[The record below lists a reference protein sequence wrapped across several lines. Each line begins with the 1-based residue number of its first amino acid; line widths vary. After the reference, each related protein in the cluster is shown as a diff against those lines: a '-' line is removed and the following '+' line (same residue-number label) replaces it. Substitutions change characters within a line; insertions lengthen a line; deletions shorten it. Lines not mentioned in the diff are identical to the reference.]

1 LNINILNKQLNIELL
16 NKEKIMSEKI
26 SLNKYQKIAAEYEDK
41 HILVLAGAG
50 TGKTMTI
57 MARAEFLL
65 RKGVDP
71 KRILLLTFT
80 RRSAKEMRDRL
91 YLSIGNAAD
100 QITTGTFHH
109 YCLMTMQRMPDKFQI
124 HNFTVIDRDD
134 QNSLMKLARAGY
146 VKKKEKFP
154 KASQLVNIYSYARN
168 TNIGISEYLSKFT
181 EYDDETK
188 NQILKVFVDYDK
200 RKQQNRYLD
209 FDDILFQF
217 AEKIHKDPSINN
229 YLRSYYDHILV
240 DEMQDTN
247 PLQWLILD
255 GLKDPA
261 KLFCVGDDA
270 QSIYAFRGADFRNVH
285 SFQDR
290 VPDSVVLKL
299 EENYRSTQEILDV
312 SNWLLKESPLE
323 YNKNLTSHRGK
334 GIKPVLKKFFDDLS
348 EAKWIAEDLI
358 KRHENGS
365 SWNDH
370 MILTRTAFGS
380 RSVEAMLI
388 EKKIPYVFIGGTS
401 FLQAAHVKDLLCL
414 IRAAASKDDEIAWI
428 RYLTLWPKIGE
439 ITALRMITSIK
450 EKGTMDE
457 AMNQLSGKLKNDQ
470 QKIIEGIKTVLECW
484 DEPKSA
490 LQAGAS
496 FLEPILSER
505 YVDWNVRK
513 KDFDLLVRLAE
524 RYQNLMRFIETYTL
538 DPITSTAVTR
548 SENQDVVTL
557 ITVHSAKGT
566 ESPVCYIIRAEPGMY
581 PHMRSV
587 GKQDE
592 EEEERRTLYVAM
604 TRAKDDLILTRSEGQ
619 FRYSYFHGDIDES
632 YFLTDVPDDL
642 IGKENCYEYGYV
654 SDPKTVMDLHAEFGF
669 ILGKNS

>member
-1 LNINILNKQLNIELL
+1 MNENT
-16 NKEKIMSEKI
+16 
-26 SLNKYQKIAAEYEDK
+26 SLNKNQKIAAEYEDK

-50 TGKTMTI
+50 TGKTTTI
-57 MARAEFLL
+57 MARAEYLL

-80 RRSAKEMRDRL
+80 RRAAKEMRDRL
-91 YLSIGNAAD
+91 SLSVGNAAD
-100 QITTGTFHH
+100 QIITGTFHH
-109 YCLMTMQRMPDKFQI
+109 FCLRTMQMMPDRYEIQ
-124 HNFTVIDRDD
+124 NFTVIDRDD

-146 VKKKEKFP
+146 VKNIKKFP
-154 KASQLVNIYSYARN
+154 KASQLVNFYSYARN
-168 TNIGISEYLSKFT
+168 TDIGISNYLNKFT
-181 EYDDETK
+181 EYDAETK
-188 NQILKVFVDYDK
+188 DIILKVFLDYDK
-200 RKQQNRYLD
+200 RKQRNRYLD
-209 FDDILFQF
+209 FDDILHRF
-217 AEKIHKDPSINN
+217 ADKLHKDPSINN
-229 YLRSYYDHILV
+229 QLRSRYDHILV

-285 SFQDR
+285 SFKDR

-323 YNKNLTSHRGK
+323 YNKNLTSYRGK
-334 GIKPVLKKFFDDLS
+334 GNKPILKKFYSDLL
-348 EAKWIAEDLI
+348 EAEWIGEDLI
-358 KRHENGS
+358 KRHEKGA

-380 RSVEAMLI
+380 RSVEAMMI

-414 IRAAASKDDEIAWI
+414 VRAAASKDDEIAWM
-428 RYLTLWPKIGE
+428 RYLTLWANIGE
-439 ITALRMITSIK
+439 VTASRMITSLK
-450 EKGTMDE
+450 EKETMDE
-457 AMNQLSGKLKNDQ
+457 ALNQLSGKLKKDQ
-470 QKIIEGIKTVLECW
+470 QEIVDGPKAILKCW
-484 DEPKSA
+484 DEPAKA
-490 LQAGAS
+490 LQAGAN

-505 YVDWNVRK
+505 YENWKDRK
-513 KDFDLLVRLAE
+513 KDFELLVKLAE
-524 RYQNLMRFIETYTL
+524 RFRNLMRFIETYTL
-538 DPITSTAVTR
+538 DPITSTAATR
-548 SENQDVVTL
+548 SENEDVVTV

-566 ESPVCYIIRAEPGMY
+566 ESPVCYIIRVEPGMY

-604 TRAKDDLILTRSEGQ
+604 TRAKDDLIITRSEG
-619 FRYSYFHGDIDES
+619 RSWYSYSRGDDEA
-632 YFLTDVPDDL
+632 YFLSNVPDDL
-642 IGKENCYEYGYV
+642 LEKDDHYYFG
-654 SDPKTVMDLHAEFGF
+654 SDPDKILKDLAAEFG
-669 ILGKNS
+669 IIVGNNS

>member
-1 LNINILNKQLNIELL
+1 
-16 NKEKIMSEKI
+16 MSEII
-26 SLNKYQKIAAEYEDK
+26 SLNNNQKIAAEYEDK

-50 TGKTMTI
+50 TGKTTTI

-80 RRSAKEMRDRL
+80 RRSAKEMTNRL
-91 YLSIGNAAD
+91 YASIGAAAN
-100 QITTGTFHH
+100 QISTGTFHH
-109 YCLMTMQRMPDKFQI
+109 YCLMTMQMMPDKFQI
-124 HNFTVIDRDD
+124 NNFTVIDRDD

-181 EYDDETK
+181 EYDAETK
-188 NQILKVFVDYDK
+188 DQILKVFLDYDK

-209 FDDILFQF
+209 FDDILYRF
-217 AEKIHKDPSINN
+217 AEKLHKDSSIRN
-229 YLRSYYDHILV
+229 YLRSRYDHILV

-323 YNKNLTSHRGK
+323 YNKNLKSHRGK
-334 GIKPVLKKFFDDLS
+334 GTKPILKKFFDDLS

-358 KRHENGS
+358 KRHEKGS

-370 MILTRTAFGS
+370 MILTRTAWGS

-401 FLQAAHVKDLLCL
+401 FLQASHVKDLLCL
-414 IRAAASKDDEIAWI
+414 VRAAASKDDEIAWI

-439 ITALRMITSIK
+439 VTALRMIKSIK

-457 AMNQLSGKLKNDQ
+457 ALNLLSGKLKNDQ
-470 QKIIEGIKTVLECW
+470 QKIIDGPKAVLKYW
-484 DEPKSA
+484 DEPTKA

-505 YVDWNVRK
+505 YDNWEVRK
-513 KDFDLLVRLAE
+513 KDFDLLVKLAE
-524 RYQNLMRFIETYTL
+524 RFRNLMRFIETYTL
-538 DPITSTAVTR
+538 DPITSTAATR
-548 SENQDVVTL
+548 SENEDVVTI

-566 ESPVCYIIRAEPGMY
+566 ESPVCYVIRVEPGMY

-604 TRAKDDLILTRSEGQ
+604 TRAKDDLILTRSGGQ
-619 FRYSYFHGDIDES
+619 SWYSYSRGNDEAA
-632 YFLTDVPDDL
+632 YFLSDVPDDL
-642 IGKENCYEYGYV
+642 LEKNNCYGFGFD
-654 SDPKTVMDLHAEFGF
+654 SDPKTVMKLAAEFEIIVGN
-669 ILGKNS
+669 NS